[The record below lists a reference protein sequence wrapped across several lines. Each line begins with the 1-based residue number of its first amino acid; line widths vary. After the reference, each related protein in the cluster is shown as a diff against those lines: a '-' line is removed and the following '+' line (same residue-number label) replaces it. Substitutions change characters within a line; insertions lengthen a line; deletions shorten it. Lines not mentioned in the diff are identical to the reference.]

1 MRTALILAAGLFAAP
16 AAAGVPEA
24 LDQHILPGF
33 DRFVQET
40 GALARTAE
48 EDCTAGTVAPAYHA
62 AFDTWMPL
70 AEVKIGPS
78 DTGAL
83 SVLFW
88 PDDRGFTPKALNGLI
103 ADADPVVTQ
112 PEDYAEVSIAA
123 RGLMALDMLLFDP
136 AYDSADPYTCQ
147 LVTAVAV
154 DLARQA
160 ETLQAAWADEFAAA
174 LRSAGA
180 AENATFLSPQEAMRA
195 LYTQVLSGLE
205 FTADQRLGRPLG
217 TFERP
222 RPRRAEAWRSERSLR
237 NVLLA
242 ADAAQSLAH
251 ALAETDLPLTDAAM
265 VSVREAAAKV
275 NDPGFQDI
283 DDPQARL
290 QVEVLAQEVRSLR
303 TAIANEVGA
312 PLGIAPGF
320 NSSDGD

>member
-1 MRTALILAAGLFAAP
+1 
-16 AAAGVPEA
+16 
-24 LDQHILPGF
+24 
-33 DRFVQET
+33 
-40 GALARTAE
+40 
-48 EDCTAGTVAPAYHA
+48 
-62 AFDTWMPL
+62 
-70 AEVKIGPS
+70 
-78 DTGAL
+78 
-83 SVLFW
+83 
-88 PDDRGFTPKALNGLI
+88 
-103 ADADPVVTQ
+103 
-112 PEDYAEVSIAA
+112 
-123 RGLMALDMLLFDP
+123 
-136 AYDSADPYTCQ
+136 
-147 LVTAVAV
+147 
-154 DLARQA
+154 
-160 ETLQAAWADEFAAA
+160 
-174 LRSAGA
+174 
-180 AENATFLSPQEAMRA
+180 MRA

-265 VSVREAAAKV
+265 VGVREAAAKV
-275 NDPGFQDI
+275 TDPGFQDI